1 MHAAPD
7 QIITTNPE
15 ILFVSSS
22 MTSLQAPNVKHTA
35 PINLETFFIGSTNL
49 LFASGGHAITM

>member
-7 QIITTNPE
+7 QIISTNLE
-15 ILFVSSS
+15 FLFVPSS
-22 MTSLQAPNVKHTA
+22 MTSLQVPNVKHSA
-35 PINLETFFIGSTNL
+35 PINLETFFVGSTNL